1 MHGSPYTSPDR
12 PADNGAL
19 VHDQAL
25 QIEVRLTEA
34 AIAEDFLAALANRYL
49 PERFFYWFPLSVRAW
64 LSLCQDG
71 PYRNYVRSN
80 ALVRAN
86 VSQVTGALPQGPVE
100 VVSLGSGQ
108 GTKDFHLLTELAAGG
123 RAVAYVPVDA
133 GQTLLE
139 MACAG
144 AAERGLICRG
154 IKADLTNPAHLSGLV
169 PGRETPC
176 RLVLLLGNTLGGF
189 DPLDMLRRLRPL
201 VRGHDLLL
209 VDGELQ
215 NDSDTRA
222 GYENP
227 LNRAFAFA
235 PLRSIGISESD
246 GALVFEPRTDV
257 RAGVHRLGKYFRA
270 DVDLALRV
278 GGEPFNLRAGE
289 RIEMNHSGKYE
300 RGALL
305 KLIADGGFEPRAE
318 FLSEDRRFL
327 MVLARPRP

>member
-1 MHGSPYTSPDR
+1 MQR
-12 PADNGAL
+12 
-19 VHDQAL
+19 QAF

-34 AIAEDFLAALANRYL
+34 AIADEFLVALASRFL

-71 PYRNYVRSN
+71 PYRNYARSN
-80 ALVRAN
+80 TLVRAS
-86 VSQVTGALPQGPVE
+86 VPQVAGALPPGPVE
-100 VVSLGSGQ
+100 VISLGAGQ

-123 RAVAYVPVDA
+123 RAVAYIPVDA

-144 AAERGLICRG
+144 AGGHGVRCHGV
-154 IKADLTNPAHLSGLV
+154 KADITNPAHLSGLV
-169 PGRETPC
+169 PGPETPS

-189 DPLDMLRRLRPL
+189 DPLDMLRGLRPL
-201 VRGHDLLL
+201 FRDRDMLL

-246 GALVFEPRTDV
+246 GALVFEPRNDL
-257 RAGVHRLGKYFRA
+257 RPGVHRLGKYFRA
-270 DVDLALRV
+270 EVDLNLRV
-278 GGEPFNLRAGE
+278 AGE
-289 RIEMNHSGKYE
+289 SFSLKAGEHIEMNHSGKYE
-300 RGALL
+300 REAFL
-305 KLIADGGFEPRAE
+305 KLIEDGGFEPTAE
-318 FLSEDRRFL
+318 FLSQDHRFL
-327 MVLARPRP
+327 MVLARPRG